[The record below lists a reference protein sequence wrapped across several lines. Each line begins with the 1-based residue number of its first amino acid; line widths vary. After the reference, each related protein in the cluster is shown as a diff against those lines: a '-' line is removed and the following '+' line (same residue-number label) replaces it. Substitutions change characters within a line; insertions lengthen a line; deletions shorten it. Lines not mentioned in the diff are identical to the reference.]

1 MNFVTRK
8 GFALRNKSIVDLKLA
23 PFVKYRWKKNIL
35 KVFKIGGSYLWK
47 RNSEN
52 EISNLNPEGC

>member
-23 PFVKYRWKKNIL
+23 PFVKYHWKKIL

-47 RNSEN
+47 RKSEN

>member
-23 PFVKYRWKKNIL
+23 PFVKYIVGKKIL

>member
-8 GFALRNKSIVDLKLA
+8 RFVLRNKSIVDLKLA
-23 PFVKYRWKKNIL
+23 PFVKYHWGKKL

-47 RNSEN
+47 RKSEN